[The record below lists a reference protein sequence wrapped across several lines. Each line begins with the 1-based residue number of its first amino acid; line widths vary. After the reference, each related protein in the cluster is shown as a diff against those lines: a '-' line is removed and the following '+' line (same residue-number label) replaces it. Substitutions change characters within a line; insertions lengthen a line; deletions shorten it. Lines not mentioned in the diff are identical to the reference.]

1 MSYSRAWPTT
11 CGTPSVPAAGHSQ
24 MQMGQSVQAQN
35 VQPVMCQPVQPWRQN
50 KESQPYNVLDMHE
63 VTNAVES
70 LYMDELKPYGRILR
84 KRLAERAASMGFT
97 NLDVDIKRL
106 KSVCDTCPWIY
117 VQAEEGGDWSAL
129 LCSRSMSS
137 FVDVYSPQDFYPQK
151 MWQAAEM
158 YFESLD
164 DAHMVLPGGRYSC
177 AQALVSRGLDFLK
190 GRSLGQVCHI
200 VQLAISQ
207 KKLLGYLNGAVVPYK
222 RSQSMIKE
230 RCAEKQRPCT
240 NTTSTIPLSNVKR
253 LFRSRYHTELSETA
267 LGHSK
272 LSELLQDPRLK
283 DICRMTN
290 VSHVPHSNF
299 GLQPHLSVAAAG
311 AAAASTTIAA
321 ACRAADPQPSYQSKQ
336 FYTGPQ
342 PTNDRPTLR
351 DRARFVQ
358 PLSMEDVEAEAPSR
372 AVQPHQ
378 SWRPSS
384 PTRSLRDRWES
395 SHQIG
400 LVADEAPNHVPGM
413 VPESTP
419 HPLMPPTPDTPGFPK
434 WPMLTPNQMDGM
446 GISVQNTFLNYNIP
460 ATPCQGRSQSLPRNA
475 LRTGDEPDLSKSE
488 GVGGVAPANRLIAA
502 AHAAVADPMPGQ
514 KAPMAG
520 YTQSYSSS
528 SSGPNGLDPMFR
540 QDKPRFDAAEPQQ
553 TWSDQAGQQ
562 DTMCHRATYRHVAL
576 QTERLH
582 GAVCAEGPSGLWE
595 EHRGAAISTVCR
607 AFICSTDDYFTEL
620 DEEGG
625 ASYDFDPSC
634 LREFHEKNRKRCL
647 DAMELSRSPLF
658 VDNTNMALWEMSGY
672 VALAEEHA
680 YAVMI
685 IGPEQLGPGALD
697 LQTLQLRCA
706 QDDRA
711 AGKEIPVTT
720 LERMIHRYE
729 KLPDDLQGR
738 LCCATELSIVRDARA
753 VPRYRYAGLDVETS
767 ALEALSDLDL
777 GPFFWEGTDLSSSSA
792 RHLAA
797 ARASGLWRLPE
808 RLHVTV
814 LYFGKESKRP
824 EAEKLVGMT
833 FPVKVTGL
841 VFVRGGGLL
850 CATCAFEAEDHS
862 SLAAVAGE
870 DWCPHITLLFSGA
883 WRPKNSNDL
892 LKALQALAI
901 LPSSSPKIASEV
913 EETQL
918 DPASP
923 EGPDDE
929 ARADVPPNTI
939 LPHSNGSMQVF
950 SNTRLLDET
959 IDLCALQL
967 SEPLELGPCEFKLF

>member
-1 MSYSRAWPTT
+1 MCDMSYSRAWPTT

-240 NTTSTIPLSNVKR
+240 NTTRSSGSDLADWEKVKNGLKEILLGLAPTASTIPLSNVKR

-283 DICRMTN
+283 DICHVRLQGHGYVVGPSPACQPNQAHLKAPQSNPNQHFQYHTHQQPLMQVPVAPAPVQGRMTN

-528 SSGPNGLDPMFR
+528 SSGPNG
-540 QDKPRFDAAEPQQ
+540 PQ
-553 TWSDQAGQQ
+553 G
-562 DTMCHRATYRHVAL
+562 
-576 QTERLH
+576 
-582 GAVCAEGPSGLWE
+582 
-595 EHRGAAISTVCR
+595 
-607 AFICSTDDYFTEL
+607 
-620 DEEGG
+620 
-625 ASYDFDPSC
+625 
-634 LREFHEKNRKRCL
+634 
-647 DAMELSRSPLF
+647 
-658 VDNTNMALWEMSGY
+658 
-672 VALAEEHA
+672 
-680 YAVMI
+680 
-685 IGPEQLGPGALD
+685 GPGNHW
-697 LQTLQLRCA
+697 
-706 QDDRA
+706 
-711 AGKEIPVTT
+711 EI
-720 LERMIHRYE
+720 
-729 KLPDDLQGR
+729 R
-738 LCCATELSIVRDARA
+738 LA
-753 VPRYRYAGLDVETS
+753 
-767 ALEALSDLDL
+767 
-777 GPFFWEGTDLSSSSA
+777 
-792 RHLAA
+792 
-797 ARASGLWRLPE
+797 
-808 RLHVTV
+808 
-814 LYFGKESKRP
+814 
-824 EAEKLVGMT
+824 
-833 FPVKVTGL
+833 
-841 VFVRGGGLL
+841 
-850 CATCAFEAEDHS
+850 
-862 SLAAVAGE
+862 
-870 DWCPHITLLFSGA
+870 
-883 WRPKNSNDL
+883 DL
-892 LKALQALAI
+892 L
-901 LPSSSPKIASEV
+901 
-913 EETQL
+913 
-918 DPASP
+918 
-923 EGPDDE
+923 
-929 ARADVPPNTI
+929 
-939 LPHSNGSMQVF
+939 
-950 SNTRLLDET
+950 
-959 IDLCALQL
+959 
-967 SEPLELGPCEFKLF
+967 